1 MLQDEKID
9 TTGAVVAVVVDV
21 VDEFGKSRVVVAL
34 FADIVVIVLFDIVCV
49 FTDVVRV
56 GVVSEVLV
64 RPRIQRYD
72 TDEYKLSLNK
82 GACGVQ
88 LLCPEQCRSRL
99 RRCCAEKFAFVSPGN
114 GRQHS
119 PSDLQPLSFLPQS
132 EVTFLGFLN
141 PYWALVIVI
150 TLPSVHFSFSRMQSV

>member
-21 VDEFGKSRVVVAL
+21 VDEFGKSGVVVAL

-64 RPRIQRYD
+64 RP
-72 TDEYKLSLNK
+72 K
-82 GACGVQ
+82 
-88 LLCPEQCRSRL
+88 
-99 RRCCAEKFAFVSPGN
+99 
-114 GRQHS
+114 
-119 PSDLQPLSFLPQS
+119 
-132 EVTFLGFLN
+132 
-141 PYWALVIVI
+141 VIVYEKKKK
-150 TLPSVHFSFSRMQSV
+150 VHKFNTFDFKL